1 MTSIPTSAGPESGT
15 GDDPV
20 ASPGGAISVPAPE
33 PLPAPG
39 SAPGAFLFSTQDT
52 TLRTAGV
59 RARVPEEPGAS
70 VGVAAVATLAAER
83 EAGNPDPLV
92 VGAVGFASGRARLV
106 VPARVERSPTV
117 RPTVDEAPA
126 APPLT
131 APPSAP
137 ASIGTRWDYRAEPPP
152 PRYAAAVRRALEMID
167 EGRLTKV
174 VLARSATLTAP
185 EDVDVTA
192 LLERLAARNPA
203 GYAFAAD
210 VEDAAPVDPAAP
222 RRTLLGASPELLVSR
237 RGHTVLSQP
246 LAGTAPRSP
255 DPDEDARL
263 GEALAASTK
272 DHREHAL
279 VVERVAERLAPYCT
293 SLDVPASPSL
303 TRTSALWHLAT
314 RIEGRLRDPA
324 PSSLEL
330 AEALHPTPA
339 VGGEPT
345 PVAREV
351 IAELEEFDRGWYAG
365 LVGWC
370 DAEGDGEWALSIRC
384 AEVAGRVATVF
395 AGAGIVEG
403 SRPEA
408 ELAETGAKFRTLLTA
423 LGLEATP

>member
-1 MTSIPTSAGPESGT
+1 
-15 GDDPV
+15 
-20 ASPGGAISVPAPE
+20 
-33 PLPAPG
+33 
-39 SAPGAFLFSTQDT
+39 
-52 TLRTAGV
+52 
-59 RARVPEEPGAS
+59 
-70 VGVAAVATLAAER
+70 LAAQR
-83 EAGNPDPLV
+83 EAGNPDPVV
-92 VGAVGFASGRARLV
+92 VGAVGFAPGRARLV
-106 VPARVERSPTV
+106 VPARVERTPTV

-137 ASIGTRWDYRAEPPP
+137 ASIGTRWDFRAEPPP

-192 LLERLAARNPA
+192 LLERLAARNPS

-210 VEDAAPVDPAAP
+210 VEDPEPADPGAP
-222 RRTLLGASPELLVSR
+222 RRTLLGASPELLVAR

-255 DPDEDARL
+255 DPEEDARR

-293 SLDVPASPSL
+293 SLDVPARPTL

-370 DAEGDGEWALSIRC
+370 DAQGDGEWAIAIRC